1 MKNLLIFAAA
11 VTVSTSVLAGNM
23 SDSKDMKAMHSQMM
37 DKSSIEE
44 ILKNEEMQRLHR
56 DMTRNAMSEGGF
68 EARVQMMTEE
78 GRAYHKALK
87 QRQKIPQGNP
97 CGKVNSWRRKRR
109 LARASSSRRPDHAQ
123 VNHRKLKLN

>member
-23 SDSKDMKAMHSQMM
+23 SDNKDMRAMHSQMM

-78 GRAYHKALK
+78 GRAYHNALK
-87 QRQKIPQGNP
+87 KRQKNTAG
-97 CGKVNSWRRKRR
+97 
-109 LARASSSRRPDHAQ
+109 
-123 VNHRKLKLN
+123 